1 MQFFYNILFCLYPL
15 VLIFL
20 IDKHFHIMD
29 IQTQQFDLDLGL
41 IINKSY
47 VYTIIYLAVA
57 IPLVVVYIYLSLVPA
72 INQEFTEIVSI
83 VSKGI
88 DLLLTGLVLIC
99 CGSQLFILN
108 RDKRKVVG

>member
-1 MQFFYNILFCLYPL
+1 MQFFYNILFCFYPL

-29 IQTQQFDLDLGL
+29 VQTQQFDLDLGL
-41 IINKSY
+41 IISKSY

-57 IPLVVVYIYLSLVPA
+57 IPLIVIFIYLSLSPA
-72 INQEFTEIVSI
+72 INQELTEIVAI

-88 DLLLTGLVLIC
+88 DILLTGLVFVL
-99 CGSQLFILN
+99 CGSQLMILN
-108 RDKRKVVG
+108 RDKRKVIG